1 VAHLQGRRREALRW
15 LTLRSEALVRAAPS
29 AANRLSFSIDTAFY
43 EAYGGDAVRSRAVLD
58 RGLARHPLDSMPPS
72 DRPWDLLAELGAAI
86 AAPDLSR
93 RALAGFERDQAPTAR
108 DPIGRR
114 AYYSAH
120 VALAE
125 RRWDA
130 AVGLLREADTR
141 TSIDQRHAMAQIGRA
156 YDLAGRPDSAM
167 VYYQQF
173 LATRDGQPDE
183 DSRWRA
189 QAHRWLGELYEAQG
203 KTREAIEQYARFVE
217 LWADADPELQPQV
230 SEVRSRLQRLRAQMG

>member
-1 VAHLQGRRREALRW
+1 MM
-15 LTLRSEALVRAAPS
+15 RATPS
-29 AANRLSFSIDTAFY
+29 LANRLSFSLDTAFY
-43 EAYGGDAVRSRAVLD
+43 EAYGGDVARSRAVID
-58 RGLARHPLDSMPPS
+58 RGLARHPLDSMPSS

-86 AAPDLSR
+86 GDPTLSR

-108 DPIGRR
+108 DPAGRR

-141 TSIDQRHAMAQIGRA
+141 TSMDQRHAMAQIGRA

-167 VYYQQF
+167 AYYEKF
-173 LATRDGQPDE
+173 LGTRDGQPDE

-189 QAHRWLGELYEAQG
+189 RTHHWLGELYEAQG
-203 KTREAIEQYARFVE
+203 KTRQAIEQYARFVE
-217 LWADADPELQPQV
+217 LWADADPELQQQV
-230 SEVRSRLQRLRAQMG
+230 SEVRSRLERLRAQMG